1 MRAMTD
7 LSSVQAAALLSF
19 VGSIGQS
26 AVAVL
31 LAGLFY
37 VLSRHSARRAYTIA
51 WSWAWVALVTA
62 ISAVV
67 ASYHVTGAEV
77 IPPGTPVA
85 SGAAVACYTLYLF
98 AKLAFGGLLLAGT
111 LAFCGRPLRRGI
123 LVAGLLAAAAF
134 ALVMG
139 LTLRSLDRLV
149 VVQAAFI
156 VPAFLASAWQ
166 LHQLPP
172 PRRGLGSRITAGVF
186 LFQSLLWL
194 LYVLAFSLVWRH
206 GGDATYQNPFASLI
220 RVNAFLDT
228 LIEMLLAF
236 GMIAMLNEQS
246 QREAD
251 DERAA
256 RLRDLAESGERLSAV
271 IKGANDAIVM
281 LDADGRVL
289 LSNAAADG
297 MFAGPGPPLR
307 GRLLAGCIAEAERPG
322 FAAWISGATG
332 GESPPRTLLGLRPDG
347 TPFTIEASAAEVS
360 LGGVSHRLLVIRDIT
375 TRERAEAE
383 RLELQRRL
391 AQFEKT
397 EALGRLVS
405 GITHELNNPLAAI
418 LAAIGDLL
426 EDAPPERERK
436 ALAAIQEQ
444 AQRCR
449 LITRNLVYF
458 VRGGEGR
465 REVVEPATIVAHAV
479 EGLRQEAERQGVT
492 LTLVTPA
499 TLPSLV
505 ADPVALEQV
514 VANLTLNAIEA
525 SGGGHAGRVRV
536 ALSAGDGRLSLSVED
551 NGPGIPPVLLTR
563 IFDPFFT
570 RKPLGRGSG
579 LGLPV
584 ALGILQHHN
593 GTLVAENVALPER
606 GARFVAHIP
615 LAQARRAAAPP
626 AIEERRRMREGRKAL
641 IIDDEAPV
649 RNPIRR
655 FLERRGWMV
664 EEAEDGVLGLAR
676 LLAEDGLGFDLILS
690 DLKMPGLSGL
700 DLHDRLVGERP
711 ELVARLVFITGDVV
725 STDVAAFL
733 QKTARPVLEKPF
745 ELSELEIVVERV
757 VGRGD

>member
-1 MRAMTD
+1 MTD
-7 LSSVQAAALLSF
+7 ISSLQLVALVSF
-19 VGSIGQS
+19 VGSLGQA
-26 AVAVL
+26 AVAIL

-37 VLSRHSARRAYTIA
+37 LLSRHTGRRPYSIA

-62 ISAVV
+62 IMAVV
-67 ASYHVTGAEV
+67 VSYHLTGADV
-77 IPPGTPVA
+77 VSPGTPTDSA
-85 SGAAVACYTLYLF
+85 GAVACYIVYLF
-98 AKLAFGGLLLAGT
+98 GKLVFGGLLLVGT
-111 LAFCGRPLRRGI
+111 LAFCGRPMGRRL
-123 LVAGLLAAAAF
+123 LVFGVFASAAF
-134 ALVMG
+134 ALVAG

-149 VVQAAFI
+149 VVQTALL

-166 LHQLPP
+166 LLHLPP
-172 PRRGLGSRITAGVF
+172 PQRGLGTRITGAVF
-186 LFQSLLWL
+186 LLQSLLWL
-194 LYVLAFSLVWRH
+194 LYAIAFTLVWLH
-206 GGDATYQNPFASLI
+206 AGDAAYQNPLAPLT
-220 RVNAFLDT
+220 RVNSFVDT
-228 LIEMLLAF
+228 LVQMLLAF
-236 GMIAMLNEQS
+236 GMIVMLNEQA
-246 QREAD
+246 QREMD
-251 DERAA
+251 EERAA
-256 RLRDLAESGERLSAV
+256 RLRDMAESGERLATV
-271 IKGANDAIVM
+271 IRGANDAIVM
-281 LDADGRVL
+281 LDAEGRVV
-289 LSNAAADG
+289 LSNAAADQ
-297 MFAGPGPPLR
+297 MFALPGQALP
-307 GRLLAGCIAEAERPG
+307 GRFLAGCIAEAERPG
-322 FAAWISGATG
+322 FAGWITG
-332 GESPPRTLLGLRPDG
+332 RAGVEPAPRTLLGLRPDG
-347 TPFTIEASAAEVS
+347 TPFTMEASSADVN

-375 TRERAEAE
+375 ARERAEAE
-383 RLELQRRL
+383 RLELQSRL

-426 EDAPPERERK
+426 EDSPPERERK

-499 TLPSLV
+499 TVPSLV

-525 SGGGHAGRVRV
+525 SGGGQSGRVRV
-536 ALSAGDGRLSLSVED
+536 ALSAGDGRLTLSVED

-570 RKPLGRGSG
+570 RKPMGRGSG

-593 GTLVAENVALPER
+593 GSLVAENVALPER
-606 GARFVAHIP
+606 GARFVAQIP
-615 LAQARRAAAPP
+615 LAQARRGVGPS
-626 AIEERRRMREGRKAL
+626 AIEERRRLREGRRAL

-655 FLERRGWMV
+655 FLERRGWTV
-664 EEAEDGVLGLAR
+664 EEAEDGTLGLAR
-676 LLAEDGLGFDLILS
+676 LLAPDAESFDLILS

-700 DLHDRLVGERP
+700 ELHDRLLKERP
-711 ELVARLVFITGDVV
+711 ELMARLVFITGDVV
-725 STDVAAFL
+725 STDVAEFL

-745 ELSELEIVVERV
+745 ELSELDIVVERV
-757 VGRGD
+757 VGRND